1 MDEFNRLLDTIRK
14 LRAPDG
20 CPWDRVQTH
29 DSLKPYLLEETYEA
43 LDALDKKDLALF
55 QEELGDLLLQIVLHS
70 VIAEEENNFT
80 FTDVARAITDKMI
93 RRHPHVF
100 ADAQVSGQDEIWQNW
115 EQIKKTEKSQQSAQS
130 ILDSVPRN
138 LPALFRAEKV
148 QKKAARVGFDFTET
162 RSVLEKI
169 KEEIAEFEEAA
180 PDISTAY
187 PQDTPLN
194 VQGKIIDEFGDILFS
209 LVNLARQLD
218 IDAESALRQSTG
230 KFESRFR
237 QIEEKLR
244 QDQKDFK
251 DCSAAELDKYWNE
264 AKQN

>member
-43 LDALDKKDLALF
+43 LDALDKKDLPLF

-80 FTDVARAITDKMI
+80 FADVARAIADKMI

-100 ADAQVSGQDEIWQNW
+100 ADTKVSGQDEIWQNW

-130 ILDSVPRN
+130 ILDSVPRS

-169 KEEIAEFEEAA
+169 KEEIAEYEEA
-180 PDISTAY
+180 
-187 PQDTPLN
+187 TPEKLL
-194 VQGKIIDEFGDILFS
+194 DEFGDILFS
-209 LVNLARQLD
+209 LVNLARKLD
-218 IDAESALRQSTG
+218 LDAESALRQSTN

-237 QIEEKLR
+237 QIEKKLR
-244 QDQKDFK
+244 QQKKDFK

>member
-43 LDALDKKDLALF
+43 LDALDKKDLPLF

-80 FTDVARAITDKMI
+80 FADVARAIADKMI

-100 ADAQVSGQDEIWQNW
+100 ADTKVSGQDEIWQNW

-169 KEEIAEFEEAA
+169 KEEIAEYEEATSA
-180 PDISTAY
+180 PRSD
-187 PQDTPLN
+187 QE
-194 VQGKIIDEFGDILFS
+194 KILDEFGDILFS
-209 LVNLARQLD
+209 LVNLARKLD
-218 IDAESALRQSTG
+218 LDAESALRQSTN

-237 QIEEKLR
+237 QIEKKLR
-244 QDQKDFK
+244 QQKKDFK